1 MRNERTWRI
10 PALGLVLLLGACTA
24 ANPTLSSPPNGA
36 GSSDPAPSTAA
47 LPTPTSAPTPKPPA
61 RPSGSL
67 LVWQLDGTD
76 GSTAGTESLFRL
88 DLANGAT
95 APVAKIQVNEDTCCP
110 TALTLSGDRAT
121 AFLYAGSYRGAVD
134 LATGIFE
141 KANARIPRGTVAI
154 SHAGDRLAWVDDIT
168 GTSESI
174 VIAGLDGKRSQRIAL
189 PAGAFASIPVWAD
202 DDASL
207 LVTTLLPVK
216 TGSAI
221 RLASTIACCSIDRG
235 VQATHLLVVPLDGSA
250 IRDLYDDTPGV
261 LKDQTQPPATA
272 PPGKTGGY
280 ALPPS
285 HTFRLLAASPD
296 RRTLLAVEDVCQG
309 RWGRFRDGVSA
320 CASEL
325 LTIDTESGQR
335 TSLPVPP
342 TNISSASWSP
352 DGRRLSLLGSGGGG
366 PTGSSLLY
374 VLDRNG
380 GSVVNLGPAEPDL
393 MAWSR
398 DGEWIAFWRLDPATK
413 EGGDRVQVWVAPS
426 TGGDARFVVA
436 HATVGWLEP

>member
-1 MRNERTWRI
+1 
-10 PALGLVLLLGACTA
+10 
-24 ANPTLSSPPNGA
+24 
-36 GSSDPAPSTAA
+36 
-47 LPTPTSAPTPKPPA
+47 
-61 RPSGSL
+61 
-67 LVWQLDGTD
+67 
-76 GSTAGTESLFRL
+76 
-88 DLANGAT
+88 
-95 APVAKIQVNEDTCCP
+95 
-110 TALTLSGDRAT
+110 
-121 AFLYAGSYRGAVD
+121 
-134 LATGIFE
+134 
-141 KANARIPRGTVAI
+141 
-154 SHAGDRLAWVDDIT
+154 
-168 GTSESI
+168 
-174 VIAGLDGKRSQRIAL
+174 
-189 PAGAFASIPVWAD
+189 VWAD

-207 LVTTLLPVK
+207 VVTTLLPVK

-285 HTFRLLAASPD
+285 HSFRLLAASPD

-398 DGEWIAFWRLDPATK
+398 DGEWIAFWRLDPAM
-413 EGGDRVQVWVAPS
+413 
-426 TGGDARFVVA
+426 
-436 HATVGWLEP
+436 